1 MLADLE
7 GIQRA
12 CNTLGIHKAYTLFAA
27 MLTARPFDEIMERS
41 KTGSLG
47 MPTTTKHLR
56 SNNSNSTTSTP
67 DVLDSREDKA
77 MIRGYAKHFLKDII
91 ALLGTVPRQML
102 LLLKM
107 NDCIR
112 HINYA
117 LGQPTNTLVV
127 AGKYA
132 SRAVYEHQL
141 QQPNATWKVKF
152 QAWLDYTWILLRI
165 QFYEMSTWLQSTTI
179 SSYITTLTTTR
190 SDKGQL
196 LLQ

>member
-1 MLADLE
+1 MLADLD

-41 KTGSLG
+41 KTRSLG
-47 MPTTTKHLR
+47 VPTATKPR
-56 SNNSNSTTSTP
+56 SSNPNSTSP

-77 MIRGYAKHFLKDII
+77 VIRGYAKHFLKDII

-141 QQPNATWKVKF
+141 QQPNVTWKVKF

-165 QFYEMSTWLQSTTI
+165 QLYEMSTWIQSTT

-190 SDKGQL
+190 SDGGQL